1 MKSMWDINPVLV
13 TGHSEN
19 YGFNSVVTLGLTVTF
34 SLLSIITLNFWTCGT
49 FKTFPSTLTG
59 LLSLPPIPAHA
70 QLQKGMAR
78 IDDILKIL
86 QRS

>member
-49 FKTFPSTLTG
+49 FRTFPSTLSG
-59 LLSLPPIPAHA
+59 LLSLPPIPAAHSHPKPSTWLA
-70 QLQKGMAR
+70 VTSAV
-78 IDDILKIL
+78 D
-86 QRS
+86 S